1 MKLTNDGKFEVN
13 RNIRDGVMEFAGV
26 NTAVQAL
33 DMLDGDTG
41 TLLSDGGGDL
51 DIRI

>member
-1 MKLTNDGKFEVN
+1 MNLTNNGKFEVN
-13 RNIRDGVMEFAGV
+13 RNIGDRVVEFAGV

-41 TLLSDGGGDL
+41 ALLSDGGGDL

>member
-1 MKLTNDGKFEVN
+1 MNLTNNGKFEVN
-13 RNIRDGVMEFAGV
+13 RNIRDRVVEFAGV

-41 TLLSDGGGDL
+41 ALFGDGGGDL
-51 DIRI
+51 DIRL